1 MMETEKKLTYENLI
15 VPYERDTFSI
25 QLIDVGIP
33 KDSIESILEIEA
45 EDPDAKYHMWLHDDI
60 QKAETELIDGERF
73 AQVSGI
79 YITDGKQVLLEKD
92 PLFPKKGYSMGG
104 LLSLKNDPA
113 ENALNEISEETPLD
127 ISMDRLYLLGEHQ
140 THSESDKLPEVM
152 THREIYQ
159 FLYFVDSLEGIPESY
174 LGSDGQKHDLIVIPI
189 EDVLEHEK
197 VDWHFKEGVRKYD
210 LVSSEKISERLEVL
224 NNNGN

>member
-1 MMETEKKLTYENLI
+1 M
-15 VPYERDTFSI
+15 S
-25 QLIDVGIP
+25 
-33 KDSIESILEIEA
+33 
-45 EDPDAKYHMWLHDDI
+45 
-60 QKAETELIDGERF
+60 
-73 AQVSGI
+73 
-79 YITDGKQVLLEKD
+79 
-92 PLFPKKGYSMGG
+92 
-104 LLSLKNDPA
+104 
-113 ENALNEISEETPLD
+113 
-127 ISMDRLYLLGEHQ
+127 
-140 THSESDKLPEVM
+140 
-152 THREIYQ
+152 HREIYQ